1 MKATCFITALIFT
14 CGLLNAQF
22 KNDNV
27 LYKTIDPFDLCKALQ
42 ASPGYILLDVRSNPE
57 YEDTTSFNMDY
68 GRFKNAIN
76 INVRELG
83 KRIHELDAY
92 KSKPIFVYCS
102 HSQRSRVASKM
113 LSDSGFT
120 NISNVNGGI
129 TSFHYLSVLNQPC
142 VKNLYETKNSFIFI
156 SPADLCKKLNNN
168 STAVFLLDVRS
179 DSAFKHISRDDKENA
194 LGFLKGAVNIPLSNI
209 QSSPPAI
216 PPGKEIVIT
225 DIYGHEAEA
234 AAKLLLAKGYK
245 NISILTEGIDRWVSM
260 NDTAAPCK
268 YSLYQS
274 AVAYHLLPN
283 FNFAEW
289 VKANKPYQLVDIRTT
304 EEFNNQHKDK
314 YRNIGR
320 IKNAINI
327 PAAEMETHW
336 NELSQHKNEPLVLY
350 GFGGGPEAFTAAN
363 VLIKKGF
370 TNINILY
377 DGIFSVRWTAGNVKG
392 WAWLSSLVEN
402 VPEENR

>member
-1 MKATCFITALIFT
+1 MKATFFITALVLT
-14 CGLLNAQF
+14 CGLLKAQF

-27 LYKTIDPFDLCKALQ
+27 LYKTVDPFELCNALQ
-42 ASPGYILLDVRSNPE
+42 QSPGYVLLDVRSNPE
-57 YEDTTSFNMDY
+57 YEDTTSFNMNY
-68 GRFKNAIN
+68 GRFKTAIN

-92 KSKPIFVYCS
+92 KNKPIFVYCS

-120 NISNVNGGI
+120 NINNINGGI

-142 VKNLYETKNSFIFI
+142 VQHIYETKNSYHFI
-156 SPADLCKKLNNN
+156 SPADLCKKLS
-168 STAVFLLDVRS
+168 STPAAIFLLDVRG
-179 DSAFKHISRDDKENA
+179 DSAFQHISRDDKENA
-194 LGFLKGAVNIPLSNI
+194 LGAITGSINIPLETLGNKLST
-209 QSSPPAI
+209 I

-225 DIYGHEAEA
+225 DIYGHDAAA
-234 AAKLLLAKGYK
+234 AAKLLATKGYK
-245 NISILTEGIDRWVSM
+245 NTAVLTEGIDRWVSM
-260 NDTAAPCK
+260 NETTVPCK
-268 YSLYQS
+268 NSLYQS
-274 AVAYHLLPN
+274 LVTYRLLPN
-283 FNFAEW
+283 FNFGDW
-289 VKANKPYQLVDIRTT
+289 VKEGKSYKLVDIRTA

-320 IKNAINI
+320 IKTAINI
-327 PAAEMETHW
+327 PTAEMETRW
-336 NELSQHKNEPLVLY
+336 NELSAYKNEPVVLY

-363 VLIKKGF
+363 ILIKKGF

-392 WAWLSSLVEN
+392 WSWLSGLVEN
-402 VPEENR
+402 IPEENK